1 MYGEKIV
8 KVEPGGIE
16 PVADADKHGTPRQL
30 FWTWT
35 SPNLE
40 FATIFVGVL
49 AVSAFGLSFWQA
61 ALAVTIGNLLGAVTH
76 GVLSARGP
84 VYGVPQ
90 MVLGRLAFGFW
101 GNLLPASLMSV
112 MAGIGWFAVNSVSG
126 TFALNSLTGLPLVA
140 CLVLIVLVQVVVAF
154 FGHNLVQAFERYVFP
169 VLAVV
174 FLITTVVIFNRS
186 SPGAPGGSGGLGGFL
201 ITASAAFGYTAG
213 WNPYA
218 ADYTR
223 YLPASVSRR
232 AAGWFAG
239 AGLLLSTTLL
249 MLVGAASAT
258 IGGSTSDN
266 PATAFTGHL
275 PGWLAALTLLS
286 IALGAVAANVLNV
299 YSGALAFLALGIKL
313 PLAWRR
319 AAVAVCFGLIGFV
332 LAWLGLADAGHAY
345 ESFLL
350 VIAYWIGPWL
360 GVVLMDQHYRR
371 NQDMSPLLTDVRHRN
386 WAGPA
391 AMLLGMIVSI
401 GLFSNQSLYTGKV
414 PELIPWIG
422 DVTFLVGFLVAA
434 GVYYLWPKRPFF
446 TAADPTLT
454 E

>member
-1 MYGEKIV
+1 MYGEKVV

-40 FATIFVGVL
+40 FATVFVGVL
-49 AVSAFGLSFWQA
+49 AVSVFGLSFWQA
-61 ALAVTIGNLLGAVTH
+61 TAAVIVGNLLGSVTH

-84 VYGVPQ
+84 KYGVPQ
-90 MVLGRLAFGFW
+90 MVLGRVAFGFF
-101 GNLLPASLMSV
+101 GNVLPASLMSV
-112 MAGIGWFAVNSVSG
+112 MAGVGWFAVNSVSG
-126 TFALNSLTGLPLVA
+126 TFALNSLTGLPLVP
-140 CLVLIVLVQVVVAF
+140 CLILIVIVQVVVAF

-169 VLAVV
+169 LLAVV
-174 FLITTVVIFNRS
+174 FLITAVVIFSKS
-186 SPGAPGGSGGLGGFL
+186 SPGAPGGNGGLGGFI

-223 YLPASVSRR
+223 YLPKDASRR
-232 AAGWFAG
+232 AVGWYAGG
-239 AGLLLSTTLL
+239 GLFLSTTVL

-266 PATAFTGHL
+266 PTTAFTGNL
-275 PGWLAALTLLS
+275 PGWLASLTLLS
-286 IALGAVAANVLNV
+286 ITLGAIAANVLNI
-299 YSGALAFLALGIKL
+299 YSGALAFLTLGLRL

-319 AAVAVCFGLIGFV
+319 AAVAVGFGVVGFV
-332 LAWLGLADAGHAY
+332 LAWLGLKDAGTAY

-360 GVVLMDQHYRR
+360 GVVLVDQHFRR
-371 NQDMSPLLTDVRHRN
+371 DQQIDAALRDTRHKN
-386 WAGPA
+386 WGGPT
-391 AMLLGMIVSI
+391 AMLMGMIIGI
-401 GLFSNQSLYTGKV
+401 GLFSNQERYVGQV
-414 PELIPWIG
+414 PKAIPWIG
-422 DVTFLVGFLVAA
+422 DITFLVGFLVAA
-434 GVYYLWPKRPFF
+434 GIYAIWPKRRFQ
-446 TAADPTLT
+446 
-454 E
+454 

>member
-1 MYGEKIV
+1 MYGEQVV

-16 PVADADKHGTPRQL
+16 PVADADKHGRPHQL

-49 AVSAFGLSFWQA
+49 AVSVFGLSFWQA
-61 ALAVTIGNLLGAVTH
+61 AAAMALGNLLGAISH

-84 VYGVPQ
+84 SHGVPQ
-90 MVLGRLAFGFW
+90 MVLGRIPFGYR
-101 GNLLPASLMSV
+101 GNILPAALMSV
-112 MAGIGWFAVNSVSG
+112 MAGVGWFAVNSVSG
-126 TFALNSLTGLPLVA
+126 TFALNSLTGLPLVL
-140 CLVLIVLVQVVVAF
+140 CLIVIVGLQILIAF

-174 FLITTVVIFNRS
+174 FLVTLVVIFSRS
-186 SPGAPGGSGGLGGFL
+186 SLSGSDSPGGLGGFL
-201 ITASAAFGYTAG
+201 LTASAAFGYTAG

-223 YLPASVSRR
+223 YLPADTPRR
-232 AAGWFAG
+232 ALGLFAG
-239 AGLLLSTTLL
+239 SGLFLSTTTL
-249 MLVGAASAT
+249 MLVGAASVT

-275 PGWLAALTLLS
+275 PGWLAALALLS

-299 YSGALAFLALGIKL
+299 YSGALAFLALGVHL
-313 PLAWRR
+313 PLQWRR
-319 AAVAVCFGLIGFV
+319 AVVAACFGTVGFV

-360 GVVLMDQHYRR
+360 GVVLTDMHFRR
-371 NQDMSPLLTDVRHRN
+371 GQRIEATLFDTRYEN
-386 WAGPA
+386 WGGIA
-391 AMLLGMIVSI
+391 AMLIGMVVSI
-401 GLFSNQSLYTGKV
+401 GLFSNQSLYTGPV
-414 PELIPWIG
+414 PKALPWIG
-422 DVTFLVGFLVAA
+422 DSTFLVGFVISAA
-434 GVYYLWPKRPFF
+434 VYYLWPKR
-446 TAADPTLT
+446 ALR
-454 E
+454 